1 MFKLRRGL
9 YHVYLVTFIGYQMCI
24 DLFFFFTGQIWP
36 NLVTY
41 LKCEMK
47 VWEVGILS
55 SLKYIFFK
63 VYVGNLVNFKNF
75 LLIYLFEGELIPM

>member
-1 MFKLRRGL
+1 
-9 YHVYLVTFIGYQMCI
+9 
-24 DLFFFFTGQIWP
+24 
-36 NLVTY
+36 
-41 LKCEMK
+41 MK

-75 LLIYLFEGELIPM
+75 LLIYLF